1 MVKLNDARHVIA
13 AADFKTV
20 HAWLL
25 KLDLIDIGGLRIH
38 TKVAPGLRRF
48 SKTVNFGLSK
58 NPALKLGWRK
68 EGAMRREL

>member
-1 MVKLNDARHVIA
+1 VVKLNDARHVIA